1 MGAEETASAR
11 RIADPRAPVTAEGGR
26 GYKRRPPMAARR
38 PKSVAP
44 IASSRARYSPHP
56 ALAME
61 ATAKAKLLT
70 TSGRSFEQWVAL
82 ARRAG
87 AAGHRDLKR
96 WLHDEHGLGSRTAW
110 WIASAALGVDEPDYT
125 APEQLVDALYAGP
138 RAALRAL
145 HERLVDEFL
154 ALGDDVIVTACK
166 TMVPVYRKFV
176 FAELHPVRD
185 GVEVQLALG
194 ETPVGRRLV
203 RAKGRVADDRITH
216 AVLVEH
222 EDAIDELLRDWF
234 RAAYAAGAKRVLRS
248 AAIDV
253 PDTLVTAL
261 RRSKAA
267 TATWQTL
274 TPAMQRAF
282 VTWIGDAKQEA
293 TRAKRVALAI
303 EKLAAG
309 HRKVY

>member
-1 MGAEETASAR
+1 
-11 RIADPRAPVTAEGGR
+11 
-26 GYKRRPPMAARR
+26 
-38 PKSVAP
+38 
-44 IASSRARYSPHP
+44 
-56 ALAME
+56 ME

-166 TMVPVYRKFV
+166 TMVPVYRRFV

-194 ETPVGRRLV
+194 ETPVGRRLR

-222 EDAIDELLRDWF
+222 EDAIDDELRGWL
-234 RAAYAAGAKRVLRS
+234 ASAYAAGANRVVRS
-248 AAIDV
+248 AAV
-253 PDTLVTAL
+253 EAPEAFVAAL
-261 RRSKAA
+261 KRSKPA
-267 TATWQTL
+267 TATWRAL
-274 TPAMQRAF
+274 TTAMQRAF
-282 VTWIGDAKQEA
+282 VTWITDAKQA
-293 TRAKRVALAI
+293 STRTKRIGLAI

-309 HRKVY
+309 ERKIY